1 MKSRTLNTL
10 LSSIFILCLM
20 LTIVF
25 SVILF
30 VTENNLY
37 LILICVSLV
46 LAIGIPNILVKYI
59 KVDILKELEENDN
72 RNIQQ
77 ELIYHFLKG
86 NYGPFLPLDE
96 YDTEMEVYT
105 NFANIGYINKEFQ
118 EDPHMAVYIELFK
131 KHFKITYINNG
142 VIRKYEE
149 FNSIDEIFSS
159 IENTCKSLVEK

>member
-25 SVILF
+25 GVILF

-37 LILICVSLV
+37 LILICASLV

-59 KVDILKELEENDN
+59 KVDILKELEENYN

-86 NYGPFLPLDE
+86 NYGPFLPLDK

-105 NFANIGYINKEFQ
+105 NFANIGYINK
-118 EDPHMAVYIELFK
+118 VL
-131 KHFKITYINNG
+131 
-142 VIRKYEE
+142 IRKYEE

>member
-25 SVILF
+25 GVILF

-46 LAIGIPNILVKYI
+46 LAIGIPNILIKYI

-72 RNIQQ
+72 RNCVFRRIQATH
-77 ELIYHFLKG
+77 LGDCRPPISAIVGH
-86 NYGPFLPLDE
+86 
-96 YDTEMEVYT
+96 
-105 NFANIGYINKEFQ
+105 
-118 EDPHMAVYIELFK
+118 
-131 KHFKITYINNG
+131 
-142 VIRKYEE
+142 
-149 FNSIDEIFSS
+149 
-159 IENTCKSLVEK
+159 

>member
-1 MKSRTLNTL
+1 MVLLAFGKYWLSPLFGSGLQLPRTLAGN
-10 LSSIFILCLM
+10 CR
-20 LTIVF
+20 
-25 SVILF
+25 
-30 VTENNLY
+30 NRH
-37 LILICVSLV
+37 
-46 LAIGIPNILVKYI
+46 
-59 KVDILKELEENDN
+59 

-105 NFANIGYINKEFQ
+105 NFANIGYIN
-118 EDPHMAVYIELFK
+118 
-131 KHFKITYINNG
+131 NG
-142 VIRKYEE
+142 VIRKYDE

>member
-10 LSSIFILCLM
+10 LSSIFILCLI

-25 SVILF
+25 GVILF
-30 VTENNLY
+30 VTENSLY
-37 LILICVSLV
+37 LILMCVSLV
-46 LAIGIPNILVKYI
+46 LAIGIPNILIKCI
-59 KVDILKELEENDN
+59 KVDVLKELEENDN

-86 NYGPFLPLDE
+86 NYGPFLPL
-96 YDTEMEVYT
+96 
-105 NFANIGYINKEFQ
+105 
-118 EDPHMAVYIELFK
+118 DPHMAVYIELFK

>member
-1 MKSRTLNTL
+1 MVLLAFGKYWLSPLFGSGLQLPRTLAGN
-10 LSSIFILCLM
+10 CR
-20 LTIVF
+20 
-25 SVILF
+25 
-30 VTENNLY
+30 NRH
-37 LILICVSLV
+37 
-46 LAIGIPNILVKYI
+46 
-59 KVDILKELEENDN
+59 